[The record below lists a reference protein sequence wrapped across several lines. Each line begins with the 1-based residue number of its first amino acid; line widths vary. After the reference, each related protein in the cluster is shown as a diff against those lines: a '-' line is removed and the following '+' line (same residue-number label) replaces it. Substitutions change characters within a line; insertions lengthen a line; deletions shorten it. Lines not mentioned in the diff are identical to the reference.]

1 MWKIMSQA
9 LQERIG
15 VAGLYSRRRLT
26 QRWRNGIQANIVQE
40 IGLSGDAVPDGSRYR
55 HQYSSALALAIV
67 VCEQHMPVVE
77 RR

>member
-40 IGLSGDAVPDGSRYR
+40 IGLSGDAVPDAAGIGIRSS
-55 HQYSSALALAIV
+55 HQLPRLAVHCAK
-67 VCEQHMPVVE
+67 HMPVVE